1 MDEKE
6 LKLRKLL
13 IEGASGFGVNLDDEQ
28 IDKFFA
34 YKDVLKEWN
43 QKMNLTAIEDD
54 EEIILKHFIDSISI
68 CPIIKDKNLAL
79 IDVGTGAGFPG
90 IPVKIVFP
98 ELKVKLLD
106 SLEKRTK
113 FLNEVIERL
122 DLKDIST
129 VHARAEEKEWIRITG
144 KSMTYLLQ
152 ERWPASCFAGVLSS
166 LRKGRRLFYCDEGKQ
181 HGRG

>member
-79 IDVGTGAGFPG
+79 IDVGTGADFRHTR
-90 IPVKIVFP
+90 K
-98 ELKVKLLD
+98 
-106 SLEKRTK
+106 
-113 FLNEVIERL
+113 N
-122 DLKDIST
+122 
-129 VHARAEEKEWIRITG
+129 
-144 KSMTYLLQ
+144 
-152 ERWPASCFAGVLSS
+152 CLS
-166 LRKGRRLFYCDEGKQ
+166 GA
-181 HGRG
+181 